1 MKKQLKKILAGTLCA
16 AMLTGTV
23 CLAAAADYA
32 IIVSDALPEEVAA
45 KEGPNGE
52 VPQLH
57 GCDLLASGGRYVYH
71 KAYPVYHRAFCGG
84 WY

>member
-23 CLAAAADYA
+23 CFAEETNFA

-52 VPQLH
+52 VPESAA
-57 GCDLLASGGRYVYH
+57 LLGLTA
-71 KAYPVYHRAFCGG
+71 
-84 WY
+84 